1 MSTQRLAADK
11 ALEQYGNQTV
21 VATSRYS
28 FKELAD
34 IYNQTRIDYIV
45 PMPMNAR
52 RMEEYVRDYD
62 IELDASFVSLNTDAE
77 PTGVGMLGIRDDR
90 AWITRLGVIP
100 HGRGRKTGQF
110 LMDVMLAEAAIRKS
124 RLVQLEVIKGNEPAY
139 RLFSKLG
146 FLETRE
152 LLVIRR
158 PPAAPVTN
166 PQFDSAEVTALTD
179 EQISTRLQRYDA
191 GASWVE
197 EGRSILQAGNLKG
210 FEVTL
215 AAGEKGWLIFQN
227 KAFQIAH
234 IVLGEPDQL
243 SADMAQA
250 LLYHL
255 HWQYPQKDTSVEN
268 VVLDGVIWKAYQS
281 LGYMES
287 FRRIEMFLMF

>member
-1 MSTQRLAADK
+1 MGTQRLASDE

-34 IYNQTRIDYIV
+34 IYNQTRVDYIV

-62 IELDASFVSLNTDAE
+62 IDLDASFVSLNTDSE

-100 HGRGRKTGQF
+100 HGRGRKTGLF
-110 LMDVMLAEAAIRKS
+110 LMDVMLAEARSRKS

-152 LLVIRR
+152 LLVSRR
-158 PPAAPVTN
+158 PPAAPVAN
-166 PQFDSAEVTALTD
+166 PQFDSAEVTPLTD
-179 EQISTRLQRYDA
+179 DEITTRLQQYDA

-197 EGRSILQAGNLKG
+197 EGKSILQAGSLKG

-215 AAGEKGWLIFQN
+215 TTGAKGWLIFQN

-234 IVLGEPDQL
+234 IVLGEPDKL
-243 SADMAQA
+243 SAEMAQA

-255 HWQYPQKDTSVEN
+255 HRQYPQKDTSVEN
-268 VVLDGVIWKAYQS
+268 IAVDSRFWPAYQS